1 MPVGPDPSDGPG
13 ALVVPVAALEE
24 FVRGR
29 HEHYDPAYLSADP
42 SFAHAHITLLAP
54 FPGLEQMPSVSDTV
68 SEVLSAATPFA
79 FRLEQ
84 VATFPNGI
92 IHLVPEPSE
101 PFAALTR
108 ALVAAFP
115 AYQPYGGQFGTVS
128 PHLTL
133 DAVGPGVS
141 EQRVREWVAPLLP
154 TTGYAGRAQL
164 SWYQVGHCRTLAGW
178 EIGPG
183 HGSIGG

>member
-1 MPVGPDPSDGPG
+1 MPVSPDPREGHG
-13 ALVVPVAALEE
+13 ALVVPVPALEE

-29 HEHYDPAYLSADP
+29 HAHYDPAYLSADP
-42 SFAHAHITLLAP
+42 SFAHAHITLLSP
-54 FPGLEQMPSVSDTV
+54 FPSLEQMPSERDIVGQI
-68 SEVLSAATPFA
+68 LSAATPFA
-79 FRLEQ
+79 FTLER

-154 TTGYAGRAQL
+154 AAGYAGRAHL
-164 SWYQVGHCRTLAGW
+164 SWYQAGHCRTLAGW
-178 EIGPG
+178 EIGPARD
-183 HGSIGG
+183 SIGG

>member
-1 MPVGPDPSDGPG
+1 MPVGPDPSDGHG
-13 ALVVPVAALEE
+13 ALVGPVAALEE